1 MEKGRWIIDYFGERT
16 KSKLVIEES
25 FGERNI
31 QQLRGKNHE
40 IEVVNSLQGS
50 FGPIS
55 AIIKK
60 EENNWFGIAD
70 PRVKT
75 SEASI
80 E

>member
-1 MEKGRWIIDYFGERT
+1 M
-16 KSKLVIEES
+16 
-25 FGERNI
+25 
-31 QQLRGKNHE
+31 QKNHE
-40 IEVVNSLQGS
+40 IEIVNSLQGS